1 MRWMLLLGV
10 SLVMSLSL
18 IFVNIPASEAAK
30 SLGNPLTEVS
40 SDKVC
45 GIMLC
50 EESMTI
56 EEKISS
62 FMNQIPLRGNPD
74 QQSTFM
80 MGGVAQQGFGEF
92 DVPPPLKQLKMGILP
107 NEIICKPGL
116 ELAFKTSDDSP
127 VCVKPET
134 IRMVDELSWLTR

>member
-18 IFVNIPASEAAK
+18 IFVNIPASEATK
-30 SLGNPLTEVS
+30 SLGNSLTEVS

>member
-1 MRWMLLLGV
+1 MRLMLLLGV

-18 IFVNIPASEAAK
+18 IFVNIPTSEAAK
-30 SLGNPLTEVS
+30 SIGNPLTEVS

-50 EESMTI
+50 EEGMTI

-74 QQSTFM
+74 
-80 MGGVAQQGFGEF
+80 
-92 DVPPPLKQLKMGILP
+92 L
-107 NEIICKPGL
+107 CKPEL
-116 ELAFKTSDDSP
+116 ELAFRTSDNSP

-134 IRMVDELSWLTR
+134 LRMVDELSWLTR